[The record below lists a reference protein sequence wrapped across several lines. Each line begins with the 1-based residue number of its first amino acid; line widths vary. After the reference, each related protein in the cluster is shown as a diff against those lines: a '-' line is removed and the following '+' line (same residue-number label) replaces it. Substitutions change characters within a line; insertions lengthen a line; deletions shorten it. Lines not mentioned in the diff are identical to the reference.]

1 MINLIHFRS
10 YLFNYLLIQVGPPHI
25 PTEEE
30 INFRLKGE
38 HNEYLQF
45 EAAILR
51 ELGLRGDDD
60 ETPVISAN

>member
-1 MINLIHFRS
+1 MIDINC
-10 YLFNYLLIQVGPPHI
+10 YLFYLKLGPPHI

-30 INFRLKGE
+30 ITFRQRAE
-38 HNEYLQF
+38 YNEYLQF

-60 ETPVISAN
+60 EPTLIPVN